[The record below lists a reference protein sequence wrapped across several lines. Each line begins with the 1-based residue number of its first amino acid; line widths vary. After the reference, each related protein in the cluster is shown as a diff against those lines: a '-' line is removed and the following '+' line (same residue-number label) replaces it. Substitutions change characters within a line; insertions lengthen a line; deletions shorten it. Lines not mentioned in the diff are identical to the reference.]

1 MSDRATLDDL
11 VRSIVRDELR
21 AVLRAEL
28 RAEVLRPRA
37 AEVLAA
43 ASACAECTAL
53 RASIGGPPEI
63 AATIRDTIHCARH
76 GVELAIARGG
86 Q

>member
-1 MSDRATLDDL
+1 MSDALEVL
-11 VRSIVRDELR
+11 IRSIVREELR
-21 AVLRAEL
+21 TVLRAEL

-43 ASACAECTAL
+43 AGACADCAAL
-53 RASIGGPPEI
+53 RASIDGPPEI

-76 GVELAIARGG
+76 GIELAIARGA